1 MRHTGG
7 FNFQVRGLTYS
18 RVRQANNNGLSD
30 RLMGVLVLV
39 VIAALAC
46 ASPAAE
52 NSPGDTPPAV
62 PKSPTTQ
69 PEAVVAAG
77 EIGAFDLEAT
87 WDMAKSDVEIDP
99 HVEDLQRIA
108 AAAVQLDVDA
118 FAEIKPGG
126 PRDVDPRRFRQLI
139 GRDRIVPI
147 YEPLPCGDGNHPGRT
162 GNGSRSKWRS
172 AGLPGEPDA
181 LPGDRQRRARRHPG
195 YWSPGDHFTL
205 PVSCMTGGWAG
216 RP

>member
-46 ASPAAE
+46 ASPGAE

-69 PEAVVAAG
+69 PDAVVAAG
-77 EIGAFDLEAT
+77 ESGAFDLEAT

-147 YEPLPCGDGNHPGRT
+147 YEPLIISPAETVTTPEELVMGVVL
-162 GNGSRSKWRS
+162 NGE
-172 AGLPGEPDA
+172 A
-181 LPGDRQRRARRHPG
+181 RA
-195 YWSPGDHFTL
+195 Y
-205 PVSCMTGGWAG
+205 PVSQMRSREIANDELGGIPDTGHLVTTLLYRSRA
-216 RP
+216 